1 MSGLSARWL
10 TRLRARLELR
20 RASRSPIVITSC
32 HIGDLFYISSVLNVS
47 FNGFGPNQP
56 SDEPSAILQFTLIS
70 WRTSSLKLFRMALL
84 PTSLLLAVAN
94 VLIPIAILTFASG
107 FFPYKAVLPGLATY
121 EPLDYGQ
128 PPAAPF
134 DKVIFMVVDALRR

>member
-1 MSGLSARWL
+1 
-10 TRLRARLELR
+10 
-20 RASRSPIVITSC
+20 
-32 HIGDLFYISSVLNVS
+32 
-47 FNGFGPNQP
+47 
-56 SDEPSAILQFTLIS
+56 
-70 WRTSSLKLFRMALL
+70 MALL